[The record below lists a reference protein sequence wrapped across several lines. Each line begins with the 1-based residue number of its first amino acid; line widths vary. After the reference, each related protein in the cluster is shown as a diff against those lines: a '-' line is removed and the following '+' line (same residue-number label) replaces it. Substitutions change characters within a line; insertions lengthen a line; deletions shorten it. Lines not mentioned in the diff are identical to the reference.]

1 MINYDPWSICRMTDC
16 GHLVVLAGFDTYAK
30 ADEVSDDYAEQYPDG
45 LVDIYSR
52 GFLLNCEVDQ

>member
-1 MINYDPWSICRMTDC
+1 M
-16 GHLVVLAGFDTYAK
+16 VVLAGFDTYAK